1 MVPSHFIWNFF
12 FYSLRLWKCMGT
24 QKFTGMWF
32 NKQEILVNFYPASV
46 STTFSIKFVFKAKVT
61 NNVFWSISPFEMYH
75 LYITFKFF
83 FFYFFFF
90 NKIFQRKRGIQDTKT
105 CRKCKLQGIC
115 AELEN
120 KVLLQTILDKR
131 LKVNIRD

>member
-1 MVPSHFIWNFF
+1 MFFEVYRLLKCITYISLLSFF
-12 FYSLRLWKCMGT
+12 F
-24 QKFTGMWF
+24 QK
-32 NKQEILVNFYPASV
+32 SV
-46 STTFSIKFVFKAKVT
+46 A
-61 NNVFWSISPFEMYH
+61 
-75 LYITFKFF
+75 L
-83 FFYFFFF
+83 

-120 KVLLQTILDKR
+120 KVLLQTILDRR